1 MSDSAS
7 DQPTHYERIGGTP
20 AVRTAVDQFYDRVLD
35 DPALVGYFDG
45 VDVDRVKDHQVVL
58 IGSLLGGPE
67 TYTGRTLEVAH
78 RGLGITAADYGKVG
92 DHLVGVLEDLGAPDD
107 TVAAIKDA
115 LASVEP
121 DIVAAPAG

>member
-1 MSDSAS
+1 MSDTAS
-7 DQPTHYERIGGTP
+7 DQPTHYSRIGGAP

-45 VDVDRVKDHQVVL
+45 VDVDRVKDHQVLL

-78 RGLGITAADYGKVG
+78 RGLGITPEDYGKVG
-92 DHLVGVLEDLGAPDD
+92 AHLVGVLESLGAPDD
-107 TVAAIKDA
+107 TVAAVKDA

-121 DIVAAPAG
+121 EIIAAPAE

>member
-115 LASVEP
+115 LASVAP